1 VGTSIRAAVLR
12 EFGQPLVVEE
22 LELDPPRGGELL
34 VRMAASGV
42 CHSDLHVAQGIH
54 PTALPVVLGHE
65 GAGVVE
71 EVGAGVVGL
80 APGDQV
86 LLTWL
91 PYCGHCRQCARG
103 WPNRCENT
111 AWYDSTMEDGT
122 CRFHRPGPGGQPVH
136 HYNTSS
142 FAERSVVP
150 ARTAVKVDA
159 DLPLG
164 ELALMGCAVMTGVG
178 AALNTANVRPGDTVA
193 VVGCGGVGLNVV
205 QGARIAGAVA
215 IVAVD
220 VVDGK
225 LELARELGA
234 TAVVNAGEK
243 DPVQAVRELV
253 PGGVDHAFE
262 ALGRAE
268 TIETALA
275 LTGRGGQAVLIGMAP
290 PHARVGL
297 DALTMTLE
305 ERCVR
310 GSWYGSCVPLR
321 DIPLLV
327 ELYRG
332 GQLRLEPLI
341 TTCTLDDVNDAFGR
355 MEAGETARSVIVY
368 P

>member
-1 VGTSIRAAVLR
+1 VIRAAVLR

-22 LELDPPRGGELL
+22 LELDPPKAGEVL

-42 CHSDLHVAQGIH
+42 CHSDLHVAQGVH
-54 PTALPVVLGHE
+54 PTLLPVVLGHE
-65 GAGVVE
+65 GAGIVE
-71 EVGAGVVGL
+71 QVGTGVTGLQAG
-80 APGDQV
+80 DHV

-91 PYCGHCRQCARG
+91 PYCGHCRACASG

-111 AWYDSTMEDGT
+111 AWYDATLEDGT
-122 CRFHRPGPGGQPVH
+122 CRFHANGAPVH

-150 ARTAVKVDA
+150 ARTAVKVDPT
-159 DLPLG
+159 LPLS

-178 AALNTANVRPGDTVA
+178 AALNTARVRPGDRVA

-205 QGARIAGAVA
+205 QGARIAGATT

-220 VVDGK
+220 VVDTK

-234 TAVVNAGEK
+234 TVTVNASTA
-243 DPVQAVRELV
+243 DPVAAVLELV

-262 ALGRAE
+262 ALGRTE
-268 TIETALA
+268 TIETAIA
-275 LTGRGGQAVLIGMAP
+275 ITGRGGQAVLIGMASP
-290 PHARVGL
+290 DARVGL

-327 ELYRG
+327 ELYRDG
-332 GQLRLEPLI
+332 HLRLEPLI
-341 TTCTLDDVNDAFGR
+341 TTCELDGVNEAFAR
-355 MEAGETARSVIVY
+355 MERGETARSVIVY
-368 P
+368 

>member
-1 VGTSIRAAVLR
+1 MRAAVLY
-12 EFGQPLVVEE
+12 EFGQPLVIEE
-22 LELDPPRGGELL
+22 LELDSPRDGEVL

-42 CHSDLHVAQGIH
+42 CHSDLHVVQGIH
-54 PTALPVVLGHE
+54 PTELPVVLGHE
-65 GAGVVE
+65 GAGVIE
-71 EVGAGVVGL
+71 EIGPGVSGL
-80 APGDQV
+80 APGDHV
-86 LLTWL
+86 LLSWL
-91 PYCGHCRQCARG
+91 PYCGRCAQCVGGR
-103 WPNRCENT
+103 PNLCENVG
-111 AWYDSTMEDGT
+111 WYDATMEDGT
-122 CRFHRPGPGGQPVH
+122 CRFHRDGLRIH

-150 ARTAVKVDA
+150 ARTAIRVDPN
-159 DLPLG
+159 LPLT

-178 AALNTANVRPGDTVA
+178 AALNTARVRPGDTVA

-205 QGARIAGAVA
+205 QGARIAGATM

-220 VVDGK
+220 VVDSK

-234 TAVVNAGEK
+234 THTVDASAG

-262 ALGRAE
+262 ALGRPE
-268 TIETALA
+268 TIETVLG

-290 PHARVGL
+290 PDARVPL
-297 DALTMTLE
+297 DALTLTLE

-321 DIPLLV
+321 DFPLLV
-327 ELYRG
+327 ELYRDG
-332 GQLRLEPLI
+332 RLRLDPLI
-341 TTCTLDDVNDAFGR
+341 DKCALEDVNDAFRR

-368 P
+368 D

>member
-1 VGTSIRAAVLR
+1 VATKIRAAVLH
-12 EFGQPLVVEE
+12 EFGKPLVVEE
-22 LELDPPRGGELL
+22 LELDPPKGGEVL

-65 GAGVVE
+65 GVGVVE
-71 EVGAGVVGL
+71 EVGPGVVGL
-80 APGDQV
+80 ASGDHV

-111 AWYDSTMEDGT
+111 AWYDATLEDGT
-122 CRFHRPGPGGQPVH
+122 CRFHTNGQPVH

-150 ARTAVKVDA
+150 ARTAVKVDPS
-159 DLPLG
+159 LPLT

-178 AALNTANVRPGDTVA
+178 AALNTARVRPGDTVA

-205 QGARIAGAVA
+205 QGARIAGAA
-215 IVAVD
+215 TIIAVD
-220 VVDGK
+220 VVPAK

-234 TAVVNAGEK
+234 TALVDASEP
-243 DPVQAVRELV
+243 DPVDAVRELV

-262 ALGRAE
+262 ALGRPE

-290 PHARVGL
+290 PGARVEL
-297 DALTMTLE
+297 DALTTTLE

-332 GQLRLEPLI
+332 GHLRLEPLI
-341 TTCTLDDVNDAFGR
+341 TTCGLDDVNDAFRR
-355 MEAGETARSVIVY
+355 MQAGGTARSVIVY
-368 P
+368 

>member
-1 VGTSIRAAVLR
+1 VTEAVRAAVLHA
-12 EFGQPLVVEE
+12 FGQPLVVEE
-22 LELDPPRGGELL
+22 LCLDPPKDGELL

-71 EVGAGVVGL
+71 ELGPGVAGL
-80 APGDQV
+80 EPGDHV

-91 PYCGHCRQCARG
+91 PYCGRCRQCARG

-111 AWYDSTMEDGT
+111 AWYDATLEDGT
-122 CRFHRPGPGGQPVH
+122 CRFSLDGRRVH

-150 ARTAVKVDA
+150 ARTAVKFDEG
-159 DLPLG
+159 LPLT

-178 AALNTANVRPGDTVA
+178 AVLNTAHVRPGDSVA

-205 QGARIAGAVA
+205 QGARIAGASA

-220 VVDGK
+220 VVPAK

-234 TAVVNAGEK
+234 THVVDAGSA
-243 DPVQAVRELV
+243 DPVSAVRELV

-262 ALGRAE
+262 ALGRPG
-268 TIETALA
+268 TIETAIA

-290 PHARVGL
+290 PGARISL
-297 DALTMTLE
+297 DALTTTLE

-321 DIPLLV
+321 DLPLLV
-327 ELYRG
+327 DLYRDG
-332 GQLRLEPLI
+332 RLRLDPLI
-341 TTCTLDDVNDAFGR
+341 TTCTLDDVNDAFRR

-368 P
+368 

>member
-1 VGTSIRAAVLR
+1 MSTPVQAAVLY
-12 EFGQPLVVEE
+12 EFGKPLVLQE
-22 LELDPPRGGELL
+22 LELDPPKVGEVL

-42 CHSDLHVAQGIH
+42 CHSDLHVVQGVH
-54 PTALPVVLGHE
+54 PTELPVVLGHE

-71 EVGAGVVGL
+71 QVGPGVGGL
-80 APGDQV
+80 EPGDHV

-91 PYCGHCRQCARG
+91 PYCGHCHQCVRG

-111 AWYDSTMEDGT
+111 AWYDAALEDGT
-122 CRFHRPGPGGQPVH
+122 CRFHSDGEPVH

-150 ARTAVKVDA
+150 ARTAVRVDPA
-159 DLPLG
+159 LPLS

-178 AALNTANVRPGDTVA
+178 AALNTARVRPGDTVA

-205 QGARIAGAVA
+205 QGARIAGATT

-220 VVDGK
+220 VVPAK

-234 TAVVNAGEK
+234 TAVVQAG
-243 DPVQAVRELV
+243 DGDAAAAVREHV
-253 PGGVDHAFE
+253 PNGVDHAFE
-262 ALGRAE
+262 ALGRPE
-268 TIETALA
+268 TIELALD

-290 PHARVGL
+290 PDARVGV

-321 DIPLLV
+321 DIPILV
-327 ELYRG
+327 DLYRA

-341 TTCTLDDVNDAFGR
+341 SRCGLEDVNDAFRR

-368 P
+368 

>member
-1 VGTSIRAAVLR
+1 VRAAVLH
-12 EFGQPLVVEE
+12 EFEEPLVVEE
-22 LELDPPRGGELL
+22 LELDPPKAGELQ

-65 GAGVVE
+65 GAGIVE
-71 EVGAGVVGL
+71 EVGPGVGGFS
-80 APGDQV
+80 PGDHV

-122 CRFHRPGPGGQPVH
+122 CRFHSNGQAVH

-159 DLPLG
+159 SLPLT

-178 AALNTANVRPGDTVA
+178 AALNTAHVRPGDTVA

-205 QGARIAGAVA
+205 QGARIAGATT

-220 VVDGK
+220 VMPTK

-234 TAVVNAGEK
+234 TDVVNASDG
-243 DPVQAVRELV
+243 DPVAAVRELV

-262 ALGRAE
+262 ALGRPE
-268 TIETALA
+268 TIETTVA

-290 PHARVGL
+290 PAARVPL
-297 DALTMTLE
+297 DALTTTLE
-305 ERCVR
+305 ERSVR

-321 DIPLLV
+321 DLPLLV
-327 ELYRG
+327 ELYRSG
-332 GQLRLEPLI
+332 SLRLDPLI
-341 TTCTLDDVNDAFGR
+341 TPCALDDVNEAFRR

-368 P
+368 DV